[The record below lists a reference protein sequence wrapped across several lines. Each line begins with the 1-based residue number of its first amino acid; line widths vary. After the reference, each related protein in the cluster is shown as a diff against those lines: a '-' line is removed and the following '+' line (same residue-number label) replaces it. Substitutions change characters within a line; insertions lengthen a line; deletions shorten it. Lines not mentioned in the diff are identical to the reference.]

1 MFVSWFPRT
10 DDVREKFYEQ
20 PYSGT
25 TFLGI
30 SEMKESVHS
39 TLGMGRTWGPM
50 PKYGRC
56 GAAADVESGRRPS
69 TITGRTQSRKATWTL
84 CTCQPAVPA
93 CFNRPRCFG
102 ISLSKPI
109 FEGSGRNLCTRKR
122 KPLKATC
129 ESSHDRTNYRL
140 RSRGVEEEMAKCSFG
155 GCSISKRAP
164 LIRGKWPAQAASRHR
179 CRCLPCPWQSDGK
192 VSGPHFWIG
201 FRGIVFRPWQR
212 LRRMPKPP
220 FWIEFRGHILWI
232 EWQVQ
237 C

>member
-1 MFVSWFPRT
+1 MGTCLPPFSRHMCQEPSLANVRVMVSKNGRRPREVLRAAILR
-10 DDVREKFYEQ
+10 DNF
-20 PYSGT
+20 
-25 TFLGI
+25 
-30 SEMKESVHS
+30 SEMKQSVHS

-140 RSRGVEEEMAKCSFG
+140 RSRGVEEEMATRSFG

-164 LIRGKWPAQAASRHR
+164 LIRGK
-179 CRCLPCPWQSDGK
+179 
-192 VSGPHFWIG
+192 
-201 FRGIVFRPWQR
+201 
-212 LRRMPKPP
+212 
-220 FWIEFRGHILWI
+220 
-232 EWQVQ
+232 
-237 C
+237 